1 MNGDLVI
8 VQSVTTY
15 GYRANLTFLNVSV
28 RELFSNIE
36 YSQLMIA
43 DVLYGNQTNLSQTQ
57 QGELFIDFYIRMKAR
72 GLTQR
77 DPRFLHMMMEDPY
90 LNALR
95 AVFGYALTC
104 HKAQGGEWEHVYLDI
119 SRSLPAQRKP
129 YVYQWVYTAVTRA
142 KEELFT
148 VNDFWVI

>member
-1 MNGDLVI
+1 MRYSDELSTSRFRYAFSQLQAGDLLLVTQNNNITGLMNGDLVI

-57 QGELFIDFYIRMKAR
+57 QGELFIDFYIRIKQGDSHKEIR
-72 GLTQR
+72 G
-77 DPRFLHMMMEDPY
+77 FY
-90 LNALR
+90 
-95 AVFGYALTC
+95 
-104 HKAQGGEWEHVYLDI
+104 I
-119 SRSLPAQRKP
+119 
-129 YVYQWVYTAVTRA
+129 
-142 KEELFT
+142 
-148 VNDFWVI
+148 